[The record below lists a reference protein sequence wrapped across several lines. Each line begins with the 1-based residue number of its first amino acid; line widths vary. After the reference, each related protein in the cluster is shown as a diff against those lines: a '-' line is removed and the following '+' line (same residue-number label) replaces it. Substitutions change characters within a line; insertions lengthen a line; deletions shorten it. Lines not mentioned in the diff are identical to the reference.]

1 MAYQYETVK
10 LDKGMYSEAGRSF
23 TKVLEQCDPSEQ
35 YKGTPL
41 EHLDAFQRQLKRFD
55 IRVKG
60 SESDVVA
67 KFFAT
72 WESAVLFPEYVA
84 RAVRQGMEETDIL
97 PQITAAE
104 TRVSGM
110 DYRSIASTPGDE
122 AKELKRVEEG
132 AVIPETR
139 VKAQENLVRL
149 HKRGRMLVASYEA
162 IQFQR
167 LDLFSVTLRQ
177 IGAYINRM
185 HAADAIDVL
194 MNGDG
199 NNNAAQVFTV
209 GSGPI
214 SGTAGT
220 LSYDA
225 LVDFWSQFAPYALN
239 TLVVGDAMA
248 DILKLKEMQ
257 DGTAGLTFQGTGKLV
272 TPMGATLVRS
282 SAVPAGTILGL
293 DKNYALELVRASDVL
308 VEYDKLID
316 RQLERAAITSISGF
330 AKIFQD
336 AAKGLKLGG
345 EDPLR
350 PVRRG
355 TGRLARTAARGR
367 DGGGLRRRADGGL
380 RLGGAGGHG
389 DGLGTWV
396 GPGGVIFRRGPLGAG
411 NGRADGGGERQRPA
425 AAGGAADGPLCQR
438 RGLCLLGGG
447 GLRTTFGGYVRT
459 VLAKY
464 GVAISL
470 CKDGRSLGEGMAVV
484 RPVLDRE

>member
-41 EHLDAFQRQLKRFD
+41 EHLDAFQRQLKRFG

-132 AVIPETR
+132 AGIPTTSIR
-139 VKAQENLVRL
+139 TQENLVKL

-162 IQFQR
+162 IRFQR

-177 IGAYINRM
+177 IGAYIARM
-185 HAADAIDVL
+185 HLKDAIDVL

-199 NNNAAQVFTV
+199 NNNAATSYTI
-209 GSGPI
+209 GDDGI
-214 SGTAGT
+214 GGTKGT

-225 LVDFWSQFAPYALN
+225 LLGFWSQFDPYTMN
-239 TLVVGDAMA
+239 TLLMGNDMMLKM
-248 DILKLKEMQ
+248 LKLQEFQ
-257 DGTAGLTFQGTGKLV
+257 NPLTGLNFQGTGTLATPLGAKLLR
-272 TPMGATLVRS
+272 T
-282 SAVPAGTILGL
+282 SAMPEGKIIGL
-293 DKNYALELVRASDVL
+293 DKDYALERICGSEVL

-330 AKIFQD
+330 AKPYQE
-336 AAKGLKLGG
+336 ASK
-345 EDPLR
+345 
-350 PVRRG
+350 
-355 TGRLARTAARGR
+355 
-367 DGGGLRRRADGGL
+367 
-380 RLGGAGGHG
+380 
-389 DGLGTWV
+389 
-396 GPGGVIFRRGPLGAG
+396 
-411 NGRADGGGERQRPA
+411 
-425 AAGGAADGPLCQR
+425 
-438 RGLCLLGGG
+438 
-447 GLRTTFGGYVRT
+447 
-459 VLAKY
+459 VL
-464 GVAISL
+464 SL
-470 CKDGRSLGEGMAVV
+470 Q
-484 RPVLDRE
+484 